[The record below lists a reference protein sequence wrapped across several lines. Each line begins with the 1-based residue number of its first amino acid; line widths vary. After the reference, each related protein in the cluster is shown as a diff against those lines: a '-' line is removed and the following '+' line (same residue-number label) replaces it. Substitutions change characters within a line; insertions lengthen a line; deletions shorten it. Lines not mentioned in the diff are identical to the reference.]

1 MLGTV
6 NTAQWLLMVHITGA
20 FLFLGGSVAAGAL
33 YALAMRTERPSEVVQ
48 LLRLVRLTVPAI
60 GIGVLLTL
68 VFGLWLVHELGFAYG
83 SFWVVAALVLWVVAA
98 ALGGAGGSHQQKAR
112 LLAERLAGDGDEPD
126 PALRALLRDPRGN
139 AMSWL
144 AGVATVLLL
153 VDMIWKP
160 GA

>member
-6 NTAQWLLMVHITGA
+6 STAQWLLMLHITGA
-20 FLFLGGSVAAGAL
+20 FLFVGGSVAAGTL
-33 YALAMRTERPSEVVQ
+33 YALAMRTERPSEVVL
-48 LLRLVRLTVPAI
+48 LLRLVRLTVPVI

-68 VFGLWLVHELGFAYG
+68 VFGLWLVHELGFGYG
-83 SFWVVAALVLWVVAA
+83 SFWVVAALVLWGVAN
-98 ALGGAGGSHQQKAR
+98 ALGGAGGRHQQKAR
-112 LLAERLAGDGDEPD
+112 LLAERLAGEGDEPD
-126 PALRALLRDPRGN
+126 PGLSALLRDPRGN

-144 AGVATVLLL
+144 AGVSTVLLL